1 MLAHGKTSN
10 DGLVELDILLQ
21 DEKTGG
27 SVRLT
32 EGDVLNL
39 TCVVSD
45 GGGGGDHGLELRFV
59 AANEAAS
66 RQGRLSKGRQKE
78 GSFRNI
84 VIAPV
89 QKVRG
94 RASFL
99 GLKGSCTLFG
109 TLAKNN
115 YLNMFTNFYLLSSY
129 PPILLID

>member
-1 MLAHGKTSN
+1 MLAHGKTSS
-10 DGLVELDILLQ
+10 DGVVELDILLQ

-45 GGGGGDHGLELRFV
+45 GGGGDAGLELRFV

-94 RASFL
+94 RAAFL
-99 GLKGSCTLFG
+99 GLKGSC
-109 TLAKNN
+109 
-115 YLNMFTNFYLLSSY
+115 NF
-129 PPILLID
+129 